1 MKLAKLSSIFD
12 ISYGN
17 GFQLNSLKTVEA
29 KANSVNFVARTS
41 KNNGISARVEPI
53 DNEPFPSGLI
63 TVAVGGSVLSSFLQP
78 SPFYTAYHVMVLRP
92 KRPMN
97 DVEKI
102 YYCTCISKNKYRYSY
117 GRQANKTL
125 GNIEVPAKIPSWASR
140 LSMPDYE
147 HLSEPYQ
154 DSKETLELNTTKWK
168 TFVYEKIFDVKKGKR
183 LTKADIKVGNTPFI
197 AATEYN
203 NGYRQFIQKAPN
215 HEGNT
220 ITVNY
225 NGSVGEAFYQP
236 IPFWASDDVN
246 ILYPKFELNPYIGIF
261 ICTIIRKEKYKFNYD
276 RKWGIQ
282 KMKQS
287 KIKLPVDSSGNP
299 DWIFME
305 NYIKSHPY
313 SSHIQ

>member
-1 MKLAKLSSIFD
+1 MKLTKLSAIFD

-17 GFQLNSLKTVEA
+17 GFELNSLKTVEA
-29 KANSVNFVARTS
+29 KAASVNFVARTS
-41 KNNGISARVEPI
+41 KNNGISARVQAI
-53 DNEPFPSGLI
+53 DTQPFAAGSI

-78 SPFYTAYHVMVLRP
+78 SPFYTAYHVMILNP
-92 KRPMN
+92 KHPMSE
-97 DVEKI
+97 VEKL

-125 GNIEVPAKIPSWASR
+125 GNIEVPAKIPVWVSR
-140 LSMPDYE
+140 LSTPNYD
-147 HLSEPYQ
+147 HLSEAKNPK
-154 DSKETLELNTTKWK
+154 STLKIEVSNWK
-168 TFVYEKIFDVKKGKR
+168 TFTYEELFDIKKGKR
-183 LTKADIKVGNTPFI
+183 LTKANIKLGDTPFI

-203 NGYRQFIQKAPN
+203 NGYRQFIQQAPN

-246 ILYPKFELNPYIGIF
+246 ILYPKFELTPYIGIF
-261 ICTIIRKEKYKFNYD
+261 ICTIIRQEKFKFSFG
-276 RKWGIQ
+276 RKWHSER
-282 KMKQS
+282 MKQS
-287 KIKLPVDSSGNP
+287 KIQLPTDSAGNP

-305 NYIKSHPY
+305 NYIKGLPFSG
-313 SSHIQ
+313 HIQ